1 MIILILLLFNVVLS
15 TNVIKEKLIRV
26 NEWHD
31 IPITGTDFEEA
42 LIDFHLFATCEKF
55 SVLFK
60 TEQEGS
66 SRFEFSYYDVTLK
79 KIDVQSVGNLVKIPE
94 TPKVLGSCRENNRK
108 ILRVKIRTTN
118 DTITFKI
125 DDQLIRRPI
134 DSAHSSQIQ
143 ILIPQSVA
151 CCLIR
156 ALFLSNAD
164 LEAYTSVS
172 TRFVTSS
179 NRLPSRRI
187 LEVLD
192 DFQTFTPSPILTSSP
207 TTTTTTTDPNKWSKF
222 TLGKNPTVSSSTSEP
237 KGESSWTHA
246 VNKEWSITFVLC
258 SIIVCTIML
267 FLAVFGTFTVFYLMT
282 KPQGGKSPYS
292 VDA

>member
-15 TNVIKEKLIRV
+15 KLIRV

-31 IPITGTDFEEA
+31 IPITGTDYEEA

-60 TEQEGS
+60 TEDGES

-79 KIDVQSVGNLVKIPE
+79 KIDVQSIGNEVEVPD
-94 TPKVLGSCRENNRK
+94 TPKMLGTCRENNRK
-108 ILRVKIRTTN
+108 ILRIKIRTTN

-125 DDQLIRRPI
+125 DDQLIRRPF
-134 DSAHSSQIQ
+134 DSSLHKIK

-156 ALFLSNAD
+156 ALFLSNSD
-164 LEAYTSVS
+164 LDAYTSVS

-179 NRLPSRRI
+179 KAASRRI
-187 LEVLD
+187 LEV
-192 DFQTFTPSPILTSSP
+192 FEPSSSSNPFTSTPTTPSTTS
-207 TTTTTTTDPNKWSKF
+207 DPNKWSKF
-222 TLGKNPTVSSSTSEP
+222 TLGKNPTESSTSEP
-237 KGESSWTHA
+237 KPEGSWTHS

-258 SIIVCTIML
+258 SIVVCTIML

-282 KPQGGKSPYS
+282 KPRGGKSPYS

>member
-15 TNVIKEKLIRV
+15 KLIRV
-26 NEWHD
+26 NEWHE
-31 IPITGTDFEEA
+31 IPITGTDYEEA

-55 SVLFK
+55 SVLFA
-60 TEQEGS
+60 TEKEGA
-66 SRFEFSYYDVTLK
+66 SRFEFTYYDIALR
-79 KIDVQSVGNLVKIPE
+79 KIDVQSVMTDQVHIPE
-94 TPKVLGSCRENNRK
+94 TPKVIGSCRENNRK
-108 ILRVKIRTTN
+108 ILRAKIRTSN

-125 DDQLIRRPI
+125 DDQLIRRPF
-134 DSAHSSQIQ
+134 DSSLHKIK

-179 NRLPSRRI
+179 RSASSKRI
-187 LEVLD
+187 LEV
-192 DFQTFTPSPILTSSP
+192 FESTPPSTSPIP
-207 TTTTTTTDPNKWSKF
+207 TTTTSETVDANKWSKF

-237 KGESSWTHA
+237 KPEGSWTHA

-282 KPQGGKSPYS
+282 KPRGGKSPYS